1 MEDRESETEQSLLL
15 DEYFNVIHRF
25 NEPHILK
32 AFYVAF
38 TMGGRPLHFIRPS
51 ISFTGKDEHTVQSI
65 PQLIDFNAKFNPDYT
80 FCIQAEKA
88 LLDDF
93 PSFLHVTN
101 AQLKQAIYC
110 CAKWLRSSVQEL
122 VLPEITEDG
131 ADARKGSPI
140 ALLLDSDI
148 NLLVHAYT
156 LMSLGVPVSEIPAV
170 NAFDIELKARYRYSC
185 SLRVLVLLRHN
196 ICFVKH
202 RPEH

>member
-1 MEDRESETEQSLLL
+1 MRGGPLQ
-15 DEYFNVIHRF
+15 FN
-25 NEPHILK
+25 
-32 AFYVAF
+32 
-38 TMGGRPLHFIRPS
+38 RPS
-51 ISFTGKDEHTVQSI
+51 ISFTNKDEHTVQSI
-65 PQLIDFNAKFNPDYT
+65 PQLIDFNAKFNADYT

-88 LLDDF
+88 LLEDF

-101 AQLKQAIYC
+101 SQLKHAIC
-110 CAKWLRSSVQEL
+110 FCAQWLRSSVQEL
-122 VLPEITEDG
+122 VLPGILKDG
-131 ADARKGSPI
+131 AGTRKGSPI

-156 LMSLGVPVSEIPAV
+156 LMSLGVPVSEIQAV
-170 NAFDIELKARYRYSC
+170 NTFEVELKARYRCSC